1 MRIFQVV
8 LHIFYLGI
16 SFGFT
21 NINTSKHHRITRQAL
36 IKSPISSASSYLVL
50 ESQNSRQNFNDEN
63 FSDMDIV
70 RMERDVMKS
79 TRAKLDERTVE
90 RVLTEPIYS
99 TDSKMEGSND
109 DGIKVPVAAGT
120 IASIGAYSV
129 FHSFTLAA
137 ISFMIIF
144 IYACGDPMQQDSF
157 MGALSRVVG
166 RQTLTS
172 FEASKPKVKSVLRAT
187 IQGDEELYNLREQVN
202 ALEQENTEL
211 RLWIE
216 QRNFVD
222 RNQASYNMNDLKRK
236 ARQVGLKVP
245 STVTKPRLMMKLLEK
260 GVITM
265 R

>member
-1 MRIFQVV
+1 
-8 LHIFYLGI
+8 
-16 SFGFT
+16 
-21 NINTSKHHRITRQAL
+21 
-36 IKSPISSASSYLVL
+36 
-50 ESQNSRQNFNDEN
+50 
-63 FSDMDIV
+63 
-70 RMERDVMKS
+70 
-79 TRAKLDERTVE
+79 
-90 RVLTEPIYS
+90 
-99 TDSKMEGSND
+99 
-109 DGIKVPVAAGT
+109 
-120 IASIGAYSV
+120 
-129 FHSFTLAA
+129 
-137 ISFMIIF
+137 
-144 IYACGDPMQQDSF
+144 
-157 MGALSRVVG
+157 VVG

-236 ARQVGLKVP
+236 ARQVGLNVP